1 MAIVLLA
8 AIGPMLWV
16 ISRRVRAGQWA
27 DHDVSV
33 QKERNRL
40 YPVALAVAALTL
52 LLLIGVQPPRDVIAG
67 TVAILALVGLS
78 SIVNLFLKVSLHT
91 GFAVF
96 TAVVLLPGSP
106 WVGGAAAVLAAAIA
120 WSRLELKRHT
130 PAEVLGGALLGGME
144 GAALVLWPW

>member
-1 MAIVLLA
+1 MSIVLLA

-16 ISRRVRAGQWA
+16 ISRRVRAGQWT

-33 QKERNRL
+33 REERNRF

-52 LLLIGVQPPRDVIAG
+52 LLLIGVRPPRDVIAG
-67 TVAILALVGLS
+67 TVAILALVGLA
-78 SIVNLFLKVSLHT
+78 SIVNLFLKISLHT

-96 TAVVLLPGSP
+96 TAVALLPGSP
-106 WVGGAAAVLAAAIA
+106 WAGGAAALVAAAVA

-130 PAEVLGGALLGGME
+130 PAEILGGALLGGMV